1 MSNSRI
7 LFYNVNLN
15 KIDIE
20 IEIKDEVFIIN
31 GISHYLCEIE
41 LKFLQDIIHKMKTQY
56 KHNIIVSNLY
66 DEVRSKTEYL
76 VFASIFDEY
85 FYAYNEDM
93 HTKINLTFD
102 YAFPICHCPKSFR
115 RQILQNLD
123 EVIKNKLLVLSKAD
137 IIFYDLTKCK
147 DKIDKLFR
155 KHFKKYGKN
164 EIEICKN
171 KDVNSIFNF
180 WKLFCKKR
188 FQVEITNEKIKVL
201 KNIYRINCCY
211 CLNVFIKN
219 QYCVSTLILQDDE
232 NQIIYGILAP
242 WLLEFKKYRPGILS
256 IFCEMWTAIELGY
269 KYALGYGEQEY
280 KLNLLKELAESDMG
294 LK

>member
-15 KIDIE
+15 KIDFE

-31 GISHYLCEIE
+31 GNSHYVCDIE
-41 LKFLQDIIHKMKTQY
+41 LNRFHEFIHNAKRQVKY
-56 KHNIIVSNLY
+56 DIIVSNKY
-66 DEVRSKTEYL
+66 DELRSKTEYL
-76 VFASIFDEY
+76 VYVSVFDEY
-85 FYAYNEDM
+85 FFAYDEET

-102 YAFPICHCPKSFR
+102 YAFPICHCPESFR
-115 RQILQNLD
+115 QQIFQNLN

-147 DKIDKLFR
+147 DKIGKLFR
-155 KHFKKYGKN
+155 KNFKKYDKN
-164 EIEICKN
+164 EIEIYINKN
-171 KDVNSIFNF
+171 LNNIFDF
-180 WKLFCKKR
+180 WKLFCQKR
-188 FQVEITNEKIKVL
+188 FQVEITNKKIKIL
-201 KNIYRINCCY
+201 KKIYQINCSY
-211 CLNVFIKN
+211 CLDIFVKN

-242 WLLEFKKYRPGILS
+242 WLFEFKKYRPGILS

-280 KLNLLKELAESDMG
+280 KCNLLKELAEADMG